1 MDSERNQ
8 NVLIGTKPRTQVEAA
23 YQRLEHKAAAPGLGT
38 PFSLGAVAA
47 YQWVL
52 GRAAAAPVTGATAGG
67 GVPSSQLLTA
77 ELDAAVVQLGDP
89 TEGPERAAHVRG
101 VHDVLAWVCGLV
113 DEQP

>member
-8 NVLIGTKPRTQVEAA
+8 DAMIGTRPRAQVEAA
-23 YQRLEHKAAAPGLGT
+23 YQRLEHKAAAPGLRT

-47 YQWVL
+47 YEWAL
-52 GRAAAAPVTGATAGG
+52 GRTAEAPVTGATVLG
-67 GVPSSQLLTA
+67 GVPSSHLLTA

-89 TEGPERAAHVRG
+89 TESAERAAQVRG